1 MTDYINSLIIPSD
14 KLAAYLSRG
23 YVYLAL
29 KDYHKAIDTFQ
40 QALEVNS
47 GQFNSGSADAYTYQG
62 RGLAYFYLKQKN
74 KLLKDFET
82 ALNLFEEHKNMSGY
96 VRTQLLMKSLHGKK
110 IPKNSIFSEVS

>member
-14 KLAAYLSRG
+14 KVAAYLSRG

-29 KDYHKAIDTFQ
+29 KDYHKAIDIFQ

-47 GQFNSGSADAYTYQG
+47 RQVNSGSADAYAYQG

-74 KLLKDFET
+74 KSLKNFEI
-82 ALNLFEEHKNMSGY
+82 ALNLFEEHQNMSGY
-96 VRTQLLMKSLHGKK
+96 VRTQLLIKSLHGKK
-110 IPKNSIFSEVS
+110 IAKHSIFSKLS

>member
-1 MTDYINSLIIPSD
+1 MHDYIESLRLPSD
-14 KLAAYLSRG
+14 KVAAYLSKG

-29 KDYHKAIDTFQ
+29 KEYQKGLDTFH

-47 GQFNSGSADAYTYQG
+47 AYADAYAYQG

-74 KLLKDFET
+74 KSLKDFET

>member
-1 MTDYINSLIIPSD
+1 MQDYIEFLSIPSD
-14 KLAAYLSRG
+14 KVAAYLSRG

-47 GQFNSGSADAYTYQG
+47 GYPDAYAYQG

-74 KLLKDFET
+74 KSLKDFEK

-110 IPKNSIFSEVS
+110 IPRNSVFSEVS